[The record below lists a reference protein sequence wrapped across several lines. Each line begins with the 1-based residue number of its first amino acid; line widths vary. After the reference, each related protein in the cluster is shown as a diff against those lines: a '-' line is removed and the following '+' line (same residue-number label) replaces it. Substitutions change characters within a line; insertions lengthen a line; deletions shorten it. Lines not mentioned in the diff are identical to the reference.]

1 MTSNQST
8 LDILLSKI
16 NLEQIAVAIIVFAV
30 GLLVGYL
37 LRILVH
43 RTTIRFMP
51 TYISGLLAK
60 ATYYV
65 VVVIFA
71 IMALSIMGI
80 NVSGLILAGGIL
92 GIILGFA
99 LQSIVSNLVSGIFL
113 YWERPFK
120 PGDIV
125 EIEGMAGTVVN
136 INIMSTRILGFDGIM
151 IRIPNE
157 KVFTSTIKNITAKPV
172 RRLEFTL
179 GIAYKEDAE
188 KAYNVLREVV
198 EKHPLVLVEPP
209 PEIYVEELAD
219 SSVNIK
225 VRVWVPVREWMNV
238 RKELLWK
245 LKKALSNAGIEIPF
259 PQRDIWLRSPVKI
272 ILSRGGDQ
280 EES

>member
-1 MTSNQST
+1 MSLNVSA
-8 LDILLSKI
+8 LDILLSRI
-16 NLEQIAVAIIVFAV
+16 NLEQIMIAVIVLAV

-37 LRILVH
+37 LRILIH
-43 RTTIRFMP
+43 RATIRFTP
-51 TYISGLLAK
+51 TYISNLIAK
-60 ATYYV
+60 ATYYII
-65 VVVIFA
+65 VVIFA
-71 IMALSIMGI
+71 IMALSILGI
-80 NVSGLILAGGIL
+80 DVSGLILAGGIL

-99 LQSIVSNLVSGIFL
+99 LQSIVANLVSGIFL

-125 EIEGMAGTVVN
+125 EIEGTAGTVVEV
-136 INIMSTRILGFDGIM
+136 NIMSTKILGFDGIV

-198 EKHPLVLVEPP
+198 EKHPLVLIEPS
-209 PEIYVEELAD
+209 PEVYVEELAD

-225 VRVWVPVREWMNV
+225 VRVWVPSREWMNV

-245 LKKALSNAGIEIPF
+245 LKKALTEAGIEIPF
-259 PQRDIWLRSPVKI
+259 PQRDLWFRNPVRI
-272 ILSRGGDQ
+272 ILSKELDNKD
-280 EES
+280 